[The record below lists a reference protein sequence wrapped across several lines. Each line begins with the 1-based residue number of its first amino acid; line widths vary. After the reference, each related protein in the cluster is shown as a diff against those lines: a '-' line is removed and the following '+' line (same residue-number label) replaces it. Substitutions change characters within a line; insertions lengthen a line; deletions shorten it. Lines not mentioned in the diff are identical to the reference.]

1 MAMTNNRTQCFKS
14 KIEKIKHSCKRCSK
28 GFCFADLTEHKQI
41 LNHELNHIIN
51 DYDGFKQTINEHK
64 RNSQN
69 HSLIKQI
76 NQWEKN
82 SIEKI
87 KQKARNWREIV
98 LKYSSTVINNIEI
111 KLNDLNEQIKQLHRE
126 NEFNESNL
134 NRLRN
139 QLIEIIEELNSP
151 SNISI
156 EQDSQ
161 SLINEISYILSKG
174 KFSRN
179 NSHFL

>member
-1 MAMTNNRTQCFKS
+1 MAMTNNKTQCFKCT
-14 KIEKIKHSCKRCSK
+14 IEKIKHSCKRCSK
-28 GFCFADLTEHKQI
+28 GFCFIDLAEHKQI
-41 LNHELNHIIN
+41 LNEDLNHIIN
-51 DYDGFKQTINEHK
+51 DYDEFKQTINEHK

-76 NQWEKN
+76 NQWERN

-87 KQKARNWREIV
+87 KQKAQNWREIV

-161 SLINEISYILSKG
+161 SLINEISYIVSKG
-174 KFSRN
+174 KF
-179 NSHFL
+179 LEE